1 MKRDDADTV
10 VGILEEYSAD
20 QVRKLFSWLIEEIEE
35 HENRRWIKD
44 TFTISPDLR
53 RKTDIVPALKKMLNN
68 PKVLKYIFG
77 SLSEIDKLAIREA
90 VYDASRYFN
99 PQMFEGKYG
108 RLPSLLKNN
117 YAKVENL
124 LPLIISLRNRCAD
137 EIAEKMKK
145 FIPPPPIAEI
155 KTIDKLPEEV
165 HTDYIKRTLTQH
177 TSEPYALHDA
187 AAVLH
192 FIETGKVYVSEKS
205 GFPTKAAAD
214 KLRDVL
220 VGGDYYPSD
229 VDTTD
234 PVSDKFDVEMGTRG
248 IKPVAWCLM
257 VQAGGLAAVKGGK
270 LKLTKEGRT
279 ALSVAPETILKTL
292 WSEWLTTDIIHE
304 LNRVEIIKG
313 QYSRK
318 RPLND
323 ARTCRKDIAK
333 GLKSLPIGEWVSLD
347 EFFRFLHAKK
357 LSFVVVNNEWEL
369 YVSDKQ
375 YGNLGYEHVTWDHLE
390 GRFASAFLLEYAA
403 TLGIIDV
410 AYIPPWGAA
419 QDIHDLWGLENY
431 SCISRYDGLRYI
443 RLNPLGA
450 WILGRSKK
458 YTAPEAKE
466 KFVLKILPNL
476 EITIISPEI
485 PSYEKMQLDRI
496 ADQTSDRVWK
506 LSKKKILSALEQ
518 SASVETIADYLANRS
533 EEEKISPA
541 VTRFLEDVRRGTEK
555 VIEHGQ
561 AMIYRC
567 DNNSTAQ
574 LIANDSL
581 LKNKCLVNDSYLI
594 VPEKHRTVLKRVFKK
609 LGIVV
614 IHKDTDT

>member
-1 MKRDDADTV
+1 MKRDHADTV

-35 HENRRWIKD
+35 HENRRWVKD
-44 TFTISPDLR
+44 RFSISPDLR
-53 RKTDIVPALKKMLNN
+53 RKSDIVPALKKMLNN
-68 PKVLKYIFG
+68 QKVLKYIYG
-77 SLSEIDKLAIREA
+77 SLSETDKFAIRET

-99 PQMFEGKYG
+99 PQMFDSKYG
-108 RLPSLLKNN
+108 RLPALLNN
-117 YAKVENL
+117 NHAKVENL

-137 EIAEKMKK
+137 EIAEKMKA
-145 FIPPPPIAEI
+145 FIPPPPKAEI
-155 KTIDKLPEEV
+155 KTIDKLPEDV
-165 HTDYIKRTLTQH
+165 HTEYIKRTLTQY

-192 FIETGKVYVSEKS
+192 LIETGKVNVSEKS
-205 GFPTKAAAD
+205 GFPTKAAAE

-220 VGGDYYPSD
+220 LGGDYYPSD
-229 VDTTD
+229 VDTSD
-234 PVSDKFDVEMGTRG
+234 PVSDTFDVEIGTHG
-248 IKPVAWCLM
+248 IKPVAWCLL
-257 VQAGGLAAVKGGK
+257 VQAGGLAAVRGGK
-270 LKLTKEGRT
+270 LKLTKEGRS
-279 ALSVAPETILKTL
+279 ALSAAPETILKTL
-292 WSEWLTTDIIHE
+292 WSKWLTSDIIHE

-323 ARTCRKDIAK
+323 ARPCRMDIEK
-333 GLKSLPIGEWVSLD
+333 GLKSLPAGKWVSLN

-357 LSFVVVNNEWEL
+357 VSFVVVNNEWEL

-375 YGNLGYEHVTWDHLE
+375 YGNFGYEHVTWDHLE

-403 TLGIIDV
+403 TLGVIDA

-419 QDIHDLWGLENY
+419 QDIYGLWGLENY
-431 SCISRYDGLRYI
+431 SCISRYDGLKYI

-450 WILGRSKK
+450 WILGRSEK
-458 YTAPEAKE
+458 YTASEAKE
-466 KFVLKILPNL
+466 KFVLKLLPNL
-476 EITIISPEI
+476 EITMISPEI

-518 SASVETIADYLANRS
+518 EVTVETIADYLTNRS
-533 EEEKISPA
+533 EEEKMPA
-541 VTRFLEDVRRGTEK
+541 AVSRFLEDIRKGTEK

-561 AMIYRC
+561 AMVYRC
-567 DNNSTAQ
+567 DDNTTAQ

-594 VPEKHRTVLKRVFKK
+594 VPLKHRTVIKRVLKK

-614 IHKDTDT
+614 SHKDSDA